1 MDETRRMRGTCEF
14 KWLIKDLGGRVGLL
28 VYCNNR
34 FDSVA
39 DRFDYKLY
47 VKLVYL
53 PCYARLLFI
62 CM

>member
-14 KWLIKDLGGRVGLL
+14 KWLIKELGGRVGLL

-34 FDSVA
+34 FNSVT

-47 VKLVYL
+47 VKYL
-53 PCYARLLFI
+53 ND
-62 CM
+62 